1 MKAKSAKQKGARLE
15 TEVVKALTQ
24 VGILARRQ
32 PGSGIY
38 QDFPHDVE
46 AMIRGR
52 RYIIECKARKD
63 SFRQLDRWMGA
74 ADLLFVRCDRASPR
88 VYMAWETFLT
98 IAETAS
104 EPSGDD
110 NDAM

>member
-1 MKAKSAKQKGARLE
+1 MKAASAKKKGTRLE
-15 TEVVKALTQ
+15 SEIVKDLLASG
-24 VGILARRQ
+24 VEARRQ

-46 AMIRGR
+46 ARIRGR

-74 ADLLFVRCDRASPR
+74 ADLLIVRCDRSSPR
-88 VYMAWETFLT
+88 VYLDWEVFLEL
-98 IAETAS
+98 ARPE
-104 EPSGDD
+104 EKPE
-110 NDAM
+110 